1 MIKIK
6 DKKLAEQVEKN
17 PITKEQFEAVLRKAS
32 QQKPKPSPKSSK
44 T

>member
-1 MIKIK
+1 MIEIK
-6 DKKLAEQVEKN
+6 DKKL
-17 PITKEQFEAVLRKAS
+17 KEQIEKDPIAKQDFEVLLEKAS